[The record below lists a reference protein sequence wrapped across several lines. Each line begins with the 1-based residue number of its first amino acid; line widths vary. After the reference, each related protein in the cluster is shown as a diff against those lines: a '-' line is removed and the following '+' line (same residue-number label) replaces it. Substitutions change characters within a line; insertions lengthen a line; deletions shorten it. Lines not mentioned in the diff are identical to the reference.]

1 MRKSLS
7 SPAKSEPPFALRLP
21 LQPTRSVEAE
31 AAGNVMVAAEARTS
45 APSRKAESE
54 KGEAEGK

>member
-7 SPAKSEPPFALRLP
+7 APAKSEPPFALRLP

-31 AAGNVMVAAEARTS
+31 AAGSVMFAACAITS
-45 APSRKAESE
+45 VPSR
-54 KGEAEGK
+54 